1 MKHPFSLSART
12 LLLSFVCMCAVL
24 AAGFFALNAT
34 IKVRI
39 KEGLKENLQHTQQQ
53 LDRREADFNR
63 RNTRLVAIL
72 SDDAGLKAAVGLL
85 REDPATRNQAR
96 STIEDQLRQISI
108 GLDYDLLMVI
118 DSGGEIVACVGPD
131 IEIAEAHQALPAGTG
146 PSVVRFGQ
154 TLYEVTTVPINLGAE
169 NLGMLA
175 VGKKFD
181 LNAFGRFGNT
191 VLVDGRGIA
200 ASTLSKSL
208 QSAVERQLSER
219 DRQPLDGREIR
230 AGDRR
235 YLVLEINHAGLRP
248 HYQLFCLAS
257 IDDAMRGF
265 TPGLRRAF
273 VMAGLGSML
282 MALLLS
288 LLASRLISRPLADL
302 AADLE
307 RSGDTGALW
316 SEFRVD
322 SSIREVNSLAA
333 ALNRAASARRQV
345 EGELRKAKEAAEAA
359 SRAKS
364 EFMANV
370 SHELRTPMNGILG
383 MTELVLDTELEPG
396 QREDLGIVRT
406 SAEALLAIISDILDF
421 SKIEAGKLELEP
433 VEFSLCDNLR
443 ETIKTLQL
451 RARQKRLRLTFD
463 VRPEVPERVV
473 GDPARLRQI
482 LLHLVGNAI
491 KFTDQGE
498 VVMQVATEQQD
509 QYASQLHFSVRDTG
523 IGIPQEKQKS
533 IFEAFSQADGSA
545 TRKYGGSGLGLTICS
560 QLVEMMHGR
569 IWVESEIGL
578 GSCFHFTARF
588 TTPGGPAHPRPPQEA
603 SPAGVIVRGEET
615 QAI

>member
-1 MKHPFSLSART
+1 MKHPFSLSSRT

-24 AAGFFALNAT
+24 AAGFFALSAT

-53 LDRREADFNR
+53 LDRREADYNR
-63 RNTRLVAIL
+63 RNTKLVAIL
-72 SDDAGLKAAVGLL
+72 GDDAGLKAAVGLL
-85 REDPATRNQAR
+85 RENPAMRSQVR
-96 STIEDQLRQISI
+96 STIEDPLRQIST
-108 GLDYDLLMVI
+108 GLDYDLLMVT

-131 IEIAEAHQALPAGTG
+131 LEVAEAHQASPAGPG

-181 LNAFGRFGNT
+181 LNSFGRFGDT
-191 VLVDGRGIA
+191 VLVDGSGIA
-200 ASTLSKSL
+200 ASTLPRSL
-208 QSAVERQLSER
+208 EEAVEHQLSGR
-219 DRQPLDGREIR
+219 GGQPLDGREIHV
-230 AGDRR
+230 GSQS
-235 YLVLEINHAGLRP
+235 YIVLEINHAGLRP

-273 VMAGLGSML
+273 VMTGVGSML

-302 AADLE
+302 ASDLE

-322 SSIREVNSLAA
+322 SSTREVNSLAA
-333 ALNRAASARRQV
+333 ALNRAASTRRQV

-406 SAEALLAIISDILDF
+406 SAEALLAIIGDILDF

-451 RARQKRLRLTFD
+451 RARQKRLRLTLD

-498 VVMQVATEQQD
+498 VVMQVETEQQD
-509 QYASQLHFSVRDTG
+509 QYACQLHFSVRDTG

-545 TRKYGGSGLGLTICS
+545 TRKYGGTGLGLTISS
-560 QLVEMMHGR
+560 QLVEMMQGR
-569 IWVESEIGL
+569 TWVESEIGL

-588 TTPGGPAHPRPPQEA
+588 TTPGGSAHPRPPQEA
-603 SPAGVIVRGEET
+603 SPPGVIVTG
-615 QAI
+615 